1 MKARGFAYVEV
12 LIAAAI
18 LALCAVPAA
27 NAIKNGLDAGQ
38 AGQSRAAEL
47 YCVRS
52 LMETVLAE
60 PYMDL
65 NVAAGTKKYNLGA
78 DPKCTDDKCVS
89 NNCDARTVTI
99 ERKLFDGTKLLDL
112 ATTPSS
118 EQRDTALL
126 KIKVEMAGSN
136 YTFSTVVAR

>member
-1 MKARGFAYVEV
+1 MNARGFAYVEV

-38 AGQSRAAEL
+38 AGQSRAVEL
-47 YCVRS
+47 TCVRN

-65 NVAAGTKKYNLGA
+65 NTAAGTAKYNLAGDGTCA
-78 DPKCTDDKCVS
+78 T
-89 NNCDARTVTI
+89 RTVTI
-99 ERKLFDGTKLLDL
+99 ERKLFDGAKLIELS
-112 ATTPSS
+112 ATASS

-126 KIKVEMAGSN
+126 KIKVGMAGSS
-136 YTFSTVVAR
+136 YSFSTVVAR